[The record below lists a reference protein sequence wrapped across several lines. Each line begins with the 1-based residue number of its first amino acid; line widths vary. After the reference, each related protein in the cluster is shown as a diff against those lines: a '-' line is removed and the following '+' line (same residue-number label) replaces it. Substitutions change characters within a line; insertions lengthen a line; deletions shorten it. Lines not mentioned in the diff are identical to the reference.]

1 MEKGLEALESRWQS
15 IDWLKDNYK
24 DTDIPLLKMG
34 DEDFEALEGDTLAV
48 QGMLANRYVAQF
60 QTTVEGWKD
69 ALNAIADAFLVGL
82 GAAGGGW
89 VRLCLVVPSKRN
101 APSLHTPPRLAPPPA
116 LHGKPASLVLPRTS
130 LYLV

>member
-82 GAAGGGW
+82 GCRG
-89 VRLCLVVPSKRN
+89 RL
-101 APSLHTPPRLAPPPA
+101 
-116 LHGKPASLVLPRTS
+116 G
-130 LYLV
+130 